1 MKRILAQYMLIF
13 GSIIAI
19 NSSLSAQNIV
29 GSWKRTAS
37 IIENTNGTRTDL
49 QKNMLQAFPCAA
61 DIKYVF
67 ETGGRHYMILP
78 KGCEAIPNS
87 DAKWSQNGS
96 TLTTSQK
103 VGNQTI
109 TSTYEISVSGN
120 TMTMTHTYTEAEKA
134 KGSKDTK
141 RIILNHQRL

>member
-1 MKRILAQYMLIF
+1 MKSLHAKYLFALLIVITV
-13 GSIIAI
+13 S
-19 NSSLSAQNIV
+19 SSLSAQNIM
-29 GSWKRTAS
+29 GTWKRTAS

-87 DAKWSQNGS
+87 DAKWSQNGAI
-96 TLTTSQK
+96 LTTTQK

-120 TMTMTHTYTEAEKA
+120 TMTMSHTYTEAEKA

-141 RIILNHQRL
+141 RIILNHQRI

>member
-1 MKRILAQYMLIF
+1 MKSLHAKYLFALLIVITV
-13 GSIIAI
+13 S
-19 NSSLSAQNIV
+19 SSLSAQNIM
-29 GSWKRTAS
+29 GTWKRTAS

-96 TLTTSQK
+96 TLTTTQK

-120 TMTMTHTYTEAEKA
+120 TMTMSHTYTEAEKA

-141 RIILNHQRL
+141 RIILNHQRI

>member
-1 MKRILAQYMLIF
+1 MLRLHTKYLF
-13 GSIIAI
+13 ALLLGIAA
-19 NSSLSAQNIV
+19 SGSLSAQNIV

-37 IIENTNGTRTDL
+37 ILENTDGSRTDL

-96 TLTTSQK
+96 ILTTSQK

-109 TSTYEISVSGN
+109 TSTFEINVSGN